1 LQKDVARLSI
11 AGERQ
16 MVKKPKK
23 EDALAELLAAAP
35 PKVLTDL
42 ILELAAEWPDVRRE
56 CFDYLK
62 THVVELNRGVF
73 SQIA

>member
-1 LQKDVARLSI
+1 MS
-11 AGERQ
+11 
-16 MVKKPKK
+16 KKPKK
-23 EDALAELLAAAP
+23 GDALAELLAVASSG
-35 PKVLTDL
+35 VLTDL
-42 ILELAAEWPDVRRE
+42 VLQLAANRPDVRRE

>member
-1 LQKDVARLSI
+1 
-11 AGERQ
+11 
-16 MVKKPKK
+16 M
-23 EDALAELLAAAP
+23 AELLAAAP

-62 THVVELNRGVF
+62 THVVELNRRVF